1 MGDALKLGGHD
12 VGNCDAEVRNGKEM
26 RDDLQGAA
34 CGKVMV
40 SVEPEP
46 EERVNGWSKVCCAK
60 FSVGWMG
67 LFLKSKVS
75 LLFGEKYVG
84 EVAEVAKRKDRKTSK
99 NMDHPLAQGLSAQGG
114 SESEGESQ
122 DGNF

>member
-1 MGDALKLGGHD
+1 
-12 VGNCDAEVRNGKEM
+12 
-26 RDDLQGAA
+26 
-34 CGKVMV
+34 MV

-46 EERVNGWSKVCCAK
+46 EERVNGWSKVCYAK
-60 FSVGWMG
+60 FSVGWMV

-84 EVAEVAKRKDRKTSK
+84 EVAEVGKRKDRKTSK
-99 NMDHPLAQGLSAQGG
+99 NIDHPLARGLGARGG

>member
-12 VGNCDAEVRNGKEM
+12 VGDCDAEVRSGKAM

-46 EERVNGWSKVCCAK
+46 EERVNGWSKVCCSR
-60 FSVGWMG
+60 F
-67 LFLKSKVS
+67 
-75 LLFGEKYVG
+75 
-84 EVAEVAKRKDRKTSK
+84 VAQSFR
-99 NMDHPLAQGLSAQGG
+99 
-114 SESEGESQ
+114 EGEWFCS
-122 DGNF
+122 